1 MVETA
6 VTEQLLVFTV
16 CRERLIVELMP
27 VNKFRLVDE
36 DMVER
41 EGIGSSAA
49 VRRDDVEIATIIKG
63 YCILPVHGLEVWL
76 LPMQR
81 LPWFLAH
88 YVVDIALVAP
98 LLEVDQ
104 S

>member
-6 VTEQLLVFTV
+6 VTEQLLVSTV
-16 CRERLIVELMP
+16 CRERLIVELLP

-41 EGIGSSAA
+41 EGVGGTAA
-49 VRRDDVEIATIIKG
+49 VLRDDVEVAAIIEG
-63 YCILPVHGLEVWL
+63 YGILPVHGLEVWL